1 MSYLN
6 PIKDVIIFFLL
17 FNHRLDVNNGS
28 YKELDRCKDVPTLT
42 SAFRLFFREL
52 NRPLINR
59 DVIDSALALNLALSN
74 IGYDM
79 QEKTIAQ
86 IKSCIDAPPALNY
99 KVLNYILLHLKR
111 VADNEENK
119 MGASNLSKIFG
130 QSLIENVSIGNL
142 NMDELMIQTERSNK
156 LIEIFIMY
164 VVFDILD
171 ICSKLVFL
179 K

>member
-1 MSYLN
+1 MN
-6 PIKDVIIFFLL
+6 K
-17 FNHRLDVNNGS
+17 GS
-28 YKELDRCKDVPTLT
+28 YKELDRCRDVPTLT

-59 DVIDSALALNLALSN
+59 NVIDSALALNLDLSN

-86 IKSCIDAPPALNY
+86 IKSCIDVLPALNY

-119 MGASNLSKIFG
+119 MGASNLSKIF
-130 QSLIENVSIGNL
+130 
-142 NMDELMIQTERSNK
+142 
-156 LIEIFIMY
+156 
-164 VVFDILD
+164 
-171 ICSKLVFL
+171 
-179 K
+179 